1 MPVIHTVAHEIR
13 WGASLVLYQSTGEMY
28 GEKRVTTVLWTRS
41 GAPFGL
47 STIFQAA
54 ENSLAA
60 EEIMKAVLAL
70 IAIYVLTFVVVIQ
83 GASQNS
89 IAASPQE
96 TMGRGKSTL
105 KAIDPAKEADIHS
118 LMELIGA
125 RDMVQEAQT
134 KASEQLRE
142 NLVASI
148 PDNEHGQQFV
158 NEFVASYQKKF
169 NPDDVTNQL
178 VGVYDQ
184 HFTADEIK
192 GLLQFYGSPLGQ
204 KVAAEMPKVSQE
216 MQAANRAISTR
227 VAKEALQDLRKQ
239 YPGLAAQAK
248 LQKQR
253 GLPSDENKKPAPQ
266 TQAQALASQP

>member
-1 MPVIHTVAHEIR
+1 
-13 WGASLVLYQSTGEMY
+13 
-28 GEKRVTTVLWTRS
+28 
-41 GAPFGL
+41 
-47 STIFQAA
+47 
-54 ENSLAA
+54 
-60 EEIMKAVLAL
+60 MKAVLAL
-70 IAIYVLTFVVVIQ
+70 VTIYVLTFIVFIQ

-89 IAASPQE
+89 IAASPQDNGAQSK
-96 TMGRGKSTL
+96 TAKP
-105 KAIDPAKEADIHS
+105 IDPVKEADIRS
-118 LMELIGA
+118 LMELVGA
-125 RDMVQEAQT
+125 HDIVQEAGT
-134 KASEQLRE
+134 KTSEQLRE

-148 PDNEHGQQFV
+148 PNDEHGRQFV

-178 VGVYDQ
+178 VTVYDR

-204 KVAAEMPKVSQE
+204 KFAAEMPKVSQE

-239 YPGLAAQAK
+239 YPGLAAQAR

-253 GLPSDENKKPAPQ
+253 GLQSGESKKQASQ
-266 TQAQALASQP
+266 TQEQALASQP

>member
-1 MPVIHTVAHEIR
+1 
-13 WGASLVLYQSTGEMY
+13 
-28 GEKRVTTVLWTRS
+28 
-41 GAPFGL
+41 
-47 STIFQAA
+47 
-54 ENSLAA
+54 
-60 EEIMKAVLAL
+60 MKAVLAL
-70 IAIYVLTFVVVIQ
+70 VAIYVLTFIVFIQ

-96 TMGRGKSTL
+96 TMAQGKATP
-105 KAIDPAKEADIHS
+105 KPIDPAKEADIHS

-125 RDMVQEAQT
+125 RDMVQDAEAKT
-134 KASEQLRE
+134 SEQLRE
-142 NLVASI
+142 NLLASI
-148 PDNEHGQQFV
+148 PDNDHGRQFV
-158 NEFVASYQKKF
+158 NEFVADYQKTF

-178 VGVYDQ
+178 VAAYDK

-204 KVAAEMPKVSQE
+204 KFASEMPKVSQE
-216 MQAANRAISTR
+216 MQVANRALSTR

-239 YPGLAAQAK
+239 YPGLAAQAR

-253 GLPSDENKKPAPQ
+253 GVQSDEGGTQASQ